1 MNSTEKKKLETY
13 VGFLKKS
20 KSVVVGRNLEMKLK
34 GKEVRYLVLFPSC
47 SERSKEDLLKLSEG
61 DVEVKVLEYLG
72 DFRFEGLLGLK
83 ELKAI
88 GITNPNLGKAVYDLL
103 VQDMETK

>member
-1 MNSTEKKKLETY
+1 MNSAEERKLETY

-34 GKEVRYLVLFPSC
+34 EKEVRYLVLFPSC
-47 SERSKEDLLKLSEG
+47 SERSKEDLLKLVSQ
-61 DVEVKVLEYLG
+61 DDQVKILEYKGL
-72 DFRFEGLLGLK
+72 FRFEQLLGLK

-88 GITNPNLGKAVYDLL
+88 GMTNPSLGKAVYDLL
-103 VQDMETK
+103 VLDMETK